1 MTISTCDKM
10 KCYQS
15 ANLKFENIIF
25 HRKSGANL
33 MIVFSFN
40 LLTASSRGIN
50 FRGEASRFLSF
61 RDDLKDFK
69 NKHESQIPCRRTN
82 RI

>member
-1 MTISTCDKM
+1 
-10 KCYQS
+10 
-15 ANLKFENIIF
+15 
-25 HRKSGANL
+25 